1 MCKHIVSETLYN
13 TICTIFFNKKESFQ
27 PHFKSRCSV
36 SWISTKYFKSP
47 LIANGALVY
56 QSKANICIVQHSQC
70 MHGYFV
76 GFSPFLWYKTC
87 MHQIVDKINCRVHEL
102 KQRFSEPASC
112 CHLKSVMWF
121 GHAGTSM
128 DSRGLESKDK
138 NMKLEMS
145 IQLHIKVAEIMMTV
159 SRTRCI
165 HYLSQLHWSSW
176 ACYYHGSVKAK
187 LISVCYRLSV
197 LDACDDNAK
206 MLASLVS

>member
-87 MHQIVDKINCRVHEL
+87 MHQIVDKIIITVGSMSWNRDSVSL
-102 KQRFSEPASC
+102 
-112 CHLKSVMWF
+112 HLAV
-121 GHAGTSM
+121 M